1 MHIVIAPNAFKN
13 SLTAAEAAG
22 VIGRGL
28 KASRFTG
35 TVQCF
40 PIADGGDGTGELIIQ
55 HCRGQV
61 VTVLVRDPLGRS
73 IHAGFGLIDEGKT
86 AVIEMAGASGLRLLA
101 AGELTPLRASSYGTG
116 ELIRH
121 ALDRDVRKIILGI
134 GGSAT
139 VDGGCG
145 ILQALGVRFFDGSG
159 LVLEGLPE
167 RLTELSA
174 IDLSGLD
181 KRLSSCE
188 IVVLCD
194 VDNKLLGADGA
205 AHVFGPQKGASP
217 PDIVKLDAALKKLAE
232 VVLAQLGVDMAGV
245 ERGGAAGGIAA
256 GLCAFLNARLVN
268 GIDEFLTITD
278 FDKVLE
284 DCDLLITGEGSLD
297 EQTLNGKGPMGVAAR
312 AKARNIL
319 VMGLAGRV
327 PREVSPAL
335 ARYFDVVLPIG
346 NEPMGLEEAMRATAV
361 NLERTAREVGNL
373 LSLPQSFDSR

>member
-1 MHIVIAPNAFKN
+1 M
-13 SLTAAEAAG
+13 
-22 VIGRGL
+22 
-28 KASRFTG
+28 
-35 TVQCF
+35 
-40 PIADGGDGTGELIIQ
+40 
-55 HCRGQV
+55 
-61 VTVLVRDPLGRS
+61 
-73 IHAGFGLIDEGKT
+73 
-86 AVIEMAGASGLRLLA
+86 
-101 AGELTPLRASSYGTG
+101 
-116 ELIRH
+116 IRH
-121 ALDRDVRKIILGI
+121 ALDRGVCKIILGI

-145 ILQALGVRFFDGSG
+145 ILQALGVRLLDGSG

-194 VDNKLLGADGA
+194 VDNKLLGADGTA
-205 AHVFGPQKGASP
+205 CVFGPQKGASP
-217 PDIVKLDAALKKLAE
+217 SDVVKLDAALKKLAD
-232 VVLAQLGVDMAGV
+232 VVLEQLGVDMAAV

-256 GLCAFLNARLVN
+256 GLYAFLNARLVN

-312 AKARNIL
+312 AKARNIF

-335 ARYFDVVLPIG
+335 DRYFDVMLPIG

-361 NLERTAREVGNL
+361 NLERTARGVGNL
-373 LSLPQSFDSR
+373 LMRVI